1 MGLWKSQATNA
12 LYFTEF
18 AREEELWELG
28 IRLLGIKLFL
38 LFIIHTVS
46 QSLSMQEQQAVIACS
61 TETEYFEAIESAGC
75 DRLVVVECY
84 AEW

>member
-1 MGLWKSQATNA
+1 
-12 LYFTEF
+12 
-18 AREEELWELG
+18 
-28 IRLLGIKLFL
+28 
-38 LFIIHTVS
+38 
-46 QSLSMQEQQAVIACS
+46 MQEQQAVIACS